1 MEDEKQLSVPYIVY
15 EGAQARQERLTKKL
29 VILIIVLI
37 CMLFASNAIWLYA
50 WTSYDYVEEG
60 EEIAVDVNA
69 DDGGNANFIGRDLSG
84 VLVNGESY
92 DPSEPENTE
101 KD

>member
-1 MEDEKQLSVPYIVY
+1 MEENQVSVPYIVY

-29 VILIIVLI
+29 MIVIIVLI

-60 EEIAVDVNA
+60 EEYAIDVNA
-69 DDGGNANFIGRDLSG
+69 DDGGNANFIGRDGLI
-84 VLVNGESY
+84 LNGT
-92 DPSEPENTE
+92 DNGTNQSENETENE
-101 KD
+101 E

>member
-1 MEDEKQLSVPYIVY
+1 MEDEKISVPYIVY

-29 VILIIVLI
+29 MILIIVLI

-84 VLVNGESY
+84 VLVNGENY
-92 DPSEPENTE
+92 DPSESQDTQEN
-101 KD
+101 